1 MKGYS
6 GLNDGAL
13 FRAQTFRT
21 LSSNGT
27 GARGLRSERGHG
39 KSHFVR
45 DQSKF
50 PTFFRDNVNILHT
63 DKHKIS
69 NDSYVFYFQ
78 DKIMYSISQS
88 HKVINTEDQNGLHT
102 GSEEVLEDGEDV
114 ESLLGEGLRSLMS
127 EPPSDETDGDVA
139 RTRLCGGLRRDGWL
153 CSCS

>member
-1 MKGYS
+1 
-6 GLNDGAL
+6 
-13 FRAQTFRT
+13 
-21 LSSNGT
+21 
-27 GARGLRSERGHG
+27 
-39 KSHFVR
+39 
-45 DQSKF
+45 
-50 PTFFRDNVNILHT
+50 
-63 DKHKIS
+63 
-69 NDSYVFYFQ
+69 
-78 DKIMYSISQS
+78 MYSISQS